1 MQIDVMAQQRP
12 NILWYCT
19 DQQRFDTIAA
29 LGNPHI
35 HTPNIDAFVQQGTAF
50 THAYCQSPICTPSRA
65 SFLTGMY
72 PSRVHNPSNG
82 NGWVHPEVTAN
93 LVTRLLADA
102 GYDGGLVGKLHLAG
116 AAGAREP
123 RVNDG
128 YRYFKYSHSP
138 RHDWPLAQH
147 DYAAWVAAQGVDPET
162 VLLRASDPRNH
173 PPERDYESWIAAM
186 GSFMEPSPTNDN
198 TPPELHQTTWATEA
212 SIEFITQDRPADQP
226 WFLSVNVYDPH
237 PPYNPP
243 WEYYRRYDSETLP
256 GPHFQDSDL
265 AHQARLTSSGIDF
278 QSEALRPE
286 TFDGKRLQAAYYAM
300 IEQVDEQFGR
310 LLQAL
315 EDSGQADDTVV
326 IFTSDHG
333 ESAGDYGLLQKGC
346 RFFDGLS
353 RVPLIW
359 RLPGRVQADLCS
371 NALVELTDI
380 APTLLE
386 LADLPVPSAMQGL
399 SLRSILEGQVSPDR
413 HREFVR
419 CEYLDAINK
428 PDHTFATMYRDSQW
442 KLNVYHG
449 HDIGELYDMEADP
462 FEHESLWDSP
472 AHQGIKLDLMK
483 RSFDATVLAA
493 DPGPPRVS
501 SY

>member
-1 MQIDVMAQQRP
+1 M
-12 NILWYCT
+12 
-19 DQQRFDTIAA
+19 
-29 LGNPHI
+29 
-35 HTPNIDAFVQQGTAF
+35 
-50 THAYCQSPICTPSRA
+50 
-65 SFLTGMY
+65 
-72 PSRVHNPSNG
+72 
-82 NGWVHPEVTAN
+82 
-93 LVTRLLADA
+93 
-102 GYDGGLVGKLHLAG
+102 
-116 AAGAREP
+116 
-123 RVNDG
+123 
-128 YRYFKYSHSP
+128 
-138 RHDWPLAQH
+138 
-147 DYAAWVAAQGVDPET
+147 
-162 VLLRASDPRNH
+162 
-173 PPERDYESWIAAM
+173 
-186 GSFMEPSPTNDN
+186 
-198 TPPELHQTTWATEA
+198 
-212 SIEFITQDRPADQP
+212 
-226 WFLSVNVYDPH
+226 
-237 PPYNPP
+237 
-243 WEYYRRYDSETLP
+243 
-256 GPHFQDSDL
+256 

-315 EDSGQADDTVV
+315 EESGQADDTVV

-353 RVPLIW
+353 RVPLAW

-386 LADLPVPSAMQGL
+386 LADLPVPSGMQGR
-399 SLRSILEGQVSPDR
+399 SLRGILEGQVSPDR

-419 CEYLDAINK
+419 CEYLDAIDK
-428 PDHTFATMYRDSQW
+428 PDHTFATMYRDSRW

>member
-1 MQIDVMAQQRP
+1 MSIRQP

-19 DQQRFDTIAA
+19 DQQRFDTIGA

-35 HTPNIDAFVQQGTAF
+35 RTPNLDRFVAEGTAF

-72 PSRVHNPSNG
+72 PSRVHNPRNG
-82 NGWVHPEVTAN
+82 NGWVHREVAAN
-93 LVTRLLADA
+93 LVTRQLAEA

-116 AAGAREP
+116 AFNGREP

-128 YRYFKYSHSP
+128 YRYFKYSHAP
-138 RHDWPLAQH
+138 RNDWPLDQH
-147 DYAAWVAAQGVDPET
+147 DYAAWVQAQGVDPNA
-162 VLLRASDPRNH
+162 VLLHNFDRRHLTGAL
-173 PPERDYESWIAAM
+173 
-186 GSFMEPSPTNDN
+186 MEPTPEQDN
-198 TPPELHQTTWATEA
+198 TPPEVHQTTWGTEA
-212 SIEFITQDRPADQP
+212 SIEFMNQPRPADQP

-237 PPYNPP
+237 PPFNPP
-243 WEYYRRYDSETLP
+243 WEYYRRYDPEALP
-256 GPHFQDSDL
+256 GPYFQTSDL
-265 AHQARLTSSGIDF
+265 EHQSRLTASGIDF
-278 QSEALRPE
+278 QSESQPPE
-286 TFDGKRLQAAYYAM
+286 VFEGKKVQAAYYAM
-300 IEQVDEQFGR
+300 IEQIDEQFGR
-310 LLQAL
+310 LMDAL
-315 EDSGQADDTVV
+315 EASGQAERTIV

-333 ESAGDYGLLQKGC
+333 ESAGDYGLTQKGC

-359 RLPGRVQADLCS
+359 RLPGQIQAGLRSD
-371 NALVELTDI
+371 ALVELTDI

-386 LADLPVPSAMQGL
+386 YAGLPVPEAMQGR
-399 SLRSILEGQVSPDR
+399 SLRPILAGEAAPDT

-419 CEYLDAINK
+419 CEYLDAVEK
-428 PDHTFATMYRDSQW
+428 PDHTFATMYRGRRW

-449 HDIGELYDMEADP
+449 HGIGELFDMQADP
-462 FEHESLWDSP
+462 HEHDSLWDSP
-472 AHQGIKLDLMK
+472 DHQDIKLDLMQ

>member
-1 MQIDVMAQQRP
+1 MAHQRP

-19 DQQRFDTIAA
+19 DQQRFDTIGA

-35 HTPNIDAFVQQGTAF
+35 RTPNLDRFVAEGTAF

-72 PSRVHNPSNG
+72 PSRVHNPRNG
-82 NGWVHPEVTAN
+82 NGWAHREVAAN
-93 LVTRLLADA
+93 LVTRQLAEA

-116 AAGAREP
+116 AFNGREP

-128 YRYFKYSHSP
+128 YRYFKYSHAP
-138 RHDWPLAQH
+138 RNDWPLDQH
-147 DYAAWVAAQGVDPET
+147 DYAAWVQAQGVDPYS
-162 VLLRASDPRNH
+162 VLLHNFDRRHLTGAL
-173 PPERDYESWIAAM
+173 
-186 GSFMEPSPTNDN
+186 MEPTPEQDN
-198 TPPELHQTTWATEA
+198 TPPEVHQTTWGTEA
-212 SIEFITQDRPADQP
+212 SVEFITQPRPADQP

-237 PPYNPP
+237 PPFNPP
-243 WEYYRRYDSETLP
+243 WEYYRRYDPDALP
-256 GPHFQDSDL
+256 GPYFRPTDL
-265 AHQARLTSSGIDF
+265 EHQGRLTASGIDF
-278 QSEALRPE
+278 QSESQPPE
-286 TFDGKRLQAAYYAM
+286 DFEGKKLQAAYYAM
-300 IEQVDEQFGR
+300 IEQIDDQFGR
-310 LLQAL
+310 LLDAL
-315 EDSGQADDTVV
+315 EASGQADRTIV

-333 ESAGDYGLLQKGC
+333 ESAGDYGLTQKGC

-359 RLPGRVQADLCS
+359 RLPRQIQAGLRSD
-371 NALVELTDI
+371 ALVELTDI

-386 LADLPVPSAMQGL
+386 YAGLPVPEAMQGQTLRPIL
-399 SLRSILEGQVSPDR
+399 SGDAPPDT
-413 HREFVR
+413 HRDFVR
-419 CEYLDAINK
+419 CEYLDAVDK
-428 PDHTFATMYRDSQW
+428 PDHTFATMYRDRRW

-449 HDIGELYDMEADP
+449 HGIGELFDMEADP
-462 FEHESLWDSP
+462 QEHDSLWDSP
-472 AHQGIKLDLMK
+472 EHRDIKLDLMQ

>member
-1 MQIDVMAQQRP
+1 MTFQRP

-35 HTPNIDAFVQQGTAF
+35 RTPNLDRFVAEGTAF

-72 PSRVHNPSNG
+72 PSRVHNPRNG
-82 NGWVHPEVTAN
+82 NGWVHREVAAN
-93 LVTRLLADA
+93 LVTRQLAEA

-116 AAGAREP
+116 AFNGREP

-128 YRYFKYSHSP
+128 YRYFKYSHAP
-138 RHDWPLAQH
+138 RNDWPLDQH
-147 DYAAWVAAQGVDPET
+147 DYAAWVQAQGVDPYS
-162 VLLRASDPRNH
+162 VLLHNFDRRHLTGAL
-173 PPERDYESWIAAM
+173 
-186 GSFMEPSPTNDN
+186 MEPTPEQDN
-198 TPPELHQTTWATEA
+198 TPPEVHQTTWGTDA
-212 SIEFITQDRPADQP
+212 SVEFINQPRPADQP

-237 PPYNPP
+237 PPFNPP
-243 WEYYRRYDSETLP
+243 WEYYRRYDPAALP
-256 GPHFQDSDL
+256 GPYFQTSDL
-265 AHQARLTSSGIDF
+265 EHQGRLTASGIDF
-278 QSEALRPE
+278 QSESQPPE
-286 TFDGKRLQAAYYAM
+286 DFEGNKVQAAYYAM
-300 IEQVDEQFGR
+300 IEQIDEQFGR
-310 LLQAL
+310 LMDAL
-315 EDSGQADDTVV
+315 EASGQAERTIV

-333 ESAGDYGLLQKGC
+333 ESAGDYGLTQKGC

-359 RLPGRVQADLCS
+359 RLPGQIQAGLRSD
-371 NALVELTDI
+371 ALVELTDI

-386 LADLPVPSAMQGL
+386 YAGLPVPEAMQGRT
-399 SLRSILEGQVSPDR
+399 LRPILAGEAAPDT
-413 HREFVR
+413 HRDFVR
-419 CEYLDAINK
+419 CEYLDAVEK
-428 PDHTFATMYRDSQW
+428 PDHTFATMYRDRRW

-449 HDIGELYDMEADP
+449 HGIGELFDMEADP
-462 FEHESLWDSP
+462 HEHNSLWDSP
-472 AHQGIKLDLMK
+472 DHQDIKLDLMQ